1 MTKDKEIKEAEPN
14 PTPEEAAKRPE
25 QPKEAPTDEK
35 AEEFIPATPNV
46 TPSEKHN
53 PNAMEYNGETNTE
66 EHSVEEKEKLEKELS
81 KDNIV
86 ARVVSWSGK
95 YLKVKFLKDNK
106 PFSVYKGKSGSV
118 EDAKLWRDEAMDKDE
133 KVTS

>member
-1 MTKDKEIKEAEPN
+1 MTKAK
-14 PTPEEAAKRPE
+14 PEEVK
-25 QPKEAPTDEK
+25 PKE
-35 AEEFIPATPNV
+35 FVPATPNV
-46 TPSEKHN
+46 TPSEEHN

-66 EHSVEEKEKLEKELS
+66 EHSTEEKQELEKELS

-86 ARVVSWSGK
+86 ARVISWSGK

-118 EDAKLWRDEAMDKDE
+118 EDAKLHLDEAIDKDE
-133 KVTS
+133 KANS